1 MAKTQFEALIEH
13 IINDEEEAARELLH
27 DIVVQTS
34 RQIYNEMAAEDEEE
48 EHEDEDEEKVDE
60 GSFGEAGGDMSD
72 DMIKGVEADEEG
84 MDMDKAGDELGDEM
98 GMGDEEGEESE
109 AGEGEIEDRVIDLE
123 AELDELKAD
132 FDRIMSGEMNEPEHS
147 DMGDDEMD
155 DMGGDDMGDMGGDN
169 MSPMSGMGMPKEGM
183 VREYVE
189 KVKHPSNTEGQTIG
203 TGSSDKP
210 GVNSKSIIDNM
221 KNDMGGSAKNLVRG
235 GAESAPDG
243 NTAYKKPSNMYA
255 KGMKDSEYASRN
267 VNQVGGNKGASDF
280 YNSKA
285 KAKTGEEGGTN
296 DKSILKK
303 S

>member
-34 RQIYNEMAAEDEEE
+34 RQIYNEMVAEEE
-48 EHEDEDEEKVDE
+48 KEEDSEEDSEEKVDE
-60 GSFGEAGGDMSD
+60 AAFDEAGGDMSD
-72 DMIKGVEADEEG
+72 DMIDDVEADEEG
-84 MDMDKAGDELGDEM
+84 MSMDDAGDELGDEM
-98 GMGDEEGEESE
+98 GMDDEGGEESE
-109 AGEGEIEDRVIDLE
+109 PGEDELEDRVVDLE
-123 AELDELKAD
+123 AALDELKAE
-132 FDRIMSGEMNEPEHS
+132 FDNLMSQEAGEEEHGDM
-147 DMGDDEMD
+147 DMGGDDMEM
-155 DMGGDDMGDMGGDN
+155 DMGGDDMGA
-169 MSPMSGMGMPKEGM
+169 PMGMPKEGM

-189 KVKHPSNTEGQTIG
+189 KVKAPGNTEGQTVG
-203 TGSSDKP
+203 TGASDKP
-210 GVNSKSIIDNM
+210 SVNSKSIVDNM
-221 KNDMGGSAKNLVRG
+221 KNDMGGSVKNLVQG
-235 GAESAPDG
+235 GAEAAPDG
-243 NTAYKKPSNMYA
+243 QAAYKKPNNMYA

-303 S
+303 M

>member
-1 MAKTQFEALIEH
+1 MFPMAKTQFEALIEH
-13 IINDEEEAARELLH
+13 IINDDEDAARELLH

-34 RQIYNEMAAEDEEE
+34 RQIYNEMAAEDENEE
-48 EHEDEDEEKVDE
+48 DDEEKVEE
-60 GSFGEAGGDMSD
+60 GSFGEAGDMSD
-72 DMIKGVEADEEG
+72 DMIDDVEADEDG
-84 MDMDKAGDELGDEM
+84 MDMEKASDELGDEM
-98 GMGDEEGEESE
+98 GAGDEEGEELE
-109 AGEGEIEDRVIDLE
+109 AGEGEIEDRVVDLE
-123 AELDELKAD
+123 AALDELKAE
-132 FDRIMSGEMNEPEHS
+132 FDQLMSQEAGEEEHS
-147 DMGDDEMD
+147 GMD
-155 DMGGDDMGDMGGDN
+155 DMGGDDMGGDDMGGDD
-169 MSPMSGMGMPKEGM
+169 MSPMGGMGMPKEGM

-203 TGSSDKP
+203 TGASDKP

>member
-13 IINDEEEAARELLH
+13 IINDEEDAARELLH

-34 RQIYNEMAAEDEEE
+34 RQIYNEMAAEDENEE
-48 EHEDEDEEKVDE
+48 ENDDEEKVEE
-60 GSFGEAGGDMSD
+60 GSFGEAGDMSD
-72 DMIKGVEADEEG
+72 DMIDDVEADEDG
-84 MDMDKAGDELGDEM
+84 MDMEKASDELGDEM
-98 GMGDEEGEESE
+98 GAGDEEGEELE
-109 AGEGEIEDRVIDLE
+109 AGEGEIEDRVVDLE
-123 AELDELKAD
+123 AALDELKAE
-132 FDRIMSGEMNEPEHS
+132 FDNLMSQEAGEEEHS
-147 DMGDDEMD
+147 GMD
-155 DMGGDDMGDMGGDN
+155 DMGGDDMGGDDMGGDDMN
-169 MSPMSGMGMPKEGM
+169 PMGGMGMPKEGM

-203 TGSSDKP
+203 TGASDKP